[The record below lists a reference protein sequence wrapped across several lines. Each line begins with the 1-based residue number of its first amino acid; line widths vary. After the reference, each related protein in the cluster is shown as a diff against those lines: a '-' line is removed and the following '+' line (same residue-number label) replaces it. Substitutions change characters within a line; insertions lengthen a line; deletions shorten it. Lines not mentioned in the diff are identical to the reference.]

1 LPLCGERMSVTAAE
15 MTEALVQ
22 INDRL
27 AWAAR
32 AKQSATITF
41 FCECGDCLA
50 EPVPLSLDEHE
61 EIRARED
68 LIFAPG
74 HETRGNYRPA
84 PGGMARDIL
93 ARSIFR
99 YAERAELA
107 GGSQRTGT
115 TPLGVPDL

>member
-1 LPLCGERMSVTAAE
+1 
-15 MTEALVQ
+15 MTDALVQ

-27 AWAAR
+27 ACVAR

-50 EPVPLSLDEHE
+50 EAVPLSLDEHE

-74 HETRGNYRPA
+74 HETQENYRPA
-84 PGGMARDIL
+84 PGGVARDIL

-99 YAERAELA
+99 FVEREELA
-107 GGSQRTGT
+107 GGPQRTGT
-115 TPLGVPDL
+115 TPLGVLDLK